1 MRKSREPSSGS
12 SGSSGRA
19 IAWESGRERARLRM
33 ANVIVDRCS
42 ACCGGEQER
51 EIEGAKMKCK
61 QSRICPSKTYQ
72 YKVNRISDRQR
83 ASPLESVRVSINSF
97 VSQNATNQLK
107 PSRPLVTSMESV
119 IESLRQSKHRL
130 GRTPTLLS
138 VCCGGGACK
147 ATPLP
152 TNHSLMYVNLSVNVS
167 HMLRASGFAAV

>member
-1 MRKSREPSSGS
+1 MRKSREPSN
-12 SGSSGRA
+12 GSSGRA
-19 IAWESGRERARLRM
+19 ITWENGRERARLRM

-51 EIEGAKMKCK
+51 EIEEQTADAAQALLSIDRTAFWHSLKLYV
-61 QSRICPSKTYQ
+61 Q
-72 YKVNRISDRQR
+72 VNRISDGQR
-83 ASPLESVRVSINSF
+83 AAPLESVRVSINSF

-138 VCCGGGACK
+138 V
-147 ATPLP
+147 
-152 TNHSLMYVNLSVNVS
+152 SVVEAA
-167 HMLRASGFAAV
+167 RASAVQVKDVVVFEWIYRRIYNR